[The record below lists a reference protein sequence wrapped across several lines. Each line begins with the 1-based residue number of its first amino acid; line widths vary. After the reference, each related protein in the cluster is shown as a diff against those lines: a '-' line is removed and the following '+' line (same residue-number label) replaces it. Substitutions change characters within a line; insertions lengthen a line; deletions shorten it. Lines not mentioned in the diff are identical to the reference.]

1 MTATLVE
8 RNKQFHV
15 VIRWQED
22 GVQRRKS
29 ISTGLPV
36 RGNKRRAEEMKQTI
50 LSEWEKKIEQSKDQ
64 CNVLFDQFMID
75 WLEKTKS
82 TIAETTYDMYKNTIT
97 KVIVPYFQ
105 PLAIPLSEL
114 KAHHLQ
120 KFYDDRMKNNG
131 VTANTV
137 LHYHANIHKALKYA
151 VRQEYIDSNP
161 ADKVDLPK
169 KTKFVGN
176 YYSNDDLNKL
186 LKIIIGSRLEV
197 PVVLAAYLGLR
208 RGEICGLK
216 WEFVDFTKNT
226 IEVAGVITGN
236 GETSGTSVLA
246 YRDRA
251 KTKSSLRSLPMAPEL
266 AAYLKHVRA
275 QQAQNKLLCGASYNH
290 DWEDFVCVDA
300 IGNLIQPQY
309 VTKAF
314 LKVIRSNN
322 LPPLRFHDLRHTNA
336 TLLLQNGAAM
346 KDVQVWL
353 GHSSMSTTADIYAH
367 VTAESKRKL
376 SSTIAE
382 SISLPKANSR

>member
-8 RNKQFHV
+8 RNNQFHV
-15 VIRWQED
+15 ILRWQED
-22 GVQRRKS
+22 GAQKRKS
-29 ISTGLPV
+29 ISTGLTI
-36 RGNKRRAEEMKQTI
+36 RGNKRRAEEMKQA
-50 LSEWEKKIEQSKDQ
+50 LLAEWEQKIAQEKDSCQ
-64 CNVLFDQFMID
+64 ILFDQFMIE

-82 TIAETTYDMYKNTIT
+82 SIAETTYDMYKNTIT
-97 KVIVPYFQ
+97 KVIAPYFQ
-105 PLAIPLSEL
+105 PLGIPLSEL

-120 KFYDDRMKNNG
+120 KFYDDRINIGG

-151 VRQEYIDSNP
+151 VRQEYIESNP

-169 KTKFVGN
+169 KTKFVGS
-176 YYSNDDLNKL
+176 YYSNEELNKL
-186 LKIIIGSRLEV
+186 LDIITGSRLEI

-216 WEFVDFTKNT
+216 WEFVNFENNT
-226 IEVAGVITGN
+226 IEVAGVVTGN
-236 GETSGTSVLA
+236 GEESGTSVLT
-246 YRDRA
+246 YRNSA

-275 QQAQNKLLCGASYNH
+275 VQAQNQLLCGASYNRA
-290 DWEDFVCVDA
+290 WEGFVCVDA
-300 IGNLIQPQY
+300 MGNLIQPQY

-314 LKVIRSNN
+314 LKVIRNNN

-376 SSTIAE
+376 SATIAE
-382 SISLPKANSR
+382 SIALPKANSR